1 MPLDTSLDGLV
12 QRVVLWLVPAGVTP
26 NHVTVVRLALC
37 PVAAALY
44 VGGLVWLA
52 IVVFVLAALLDLV
65 DGALARTR
73 GPITKLGLFLDP
85 LADKLLVGVMLVCV
99 GWSFLV
105 VKIMVGLIA
114 VELAA
119 LLVAQATDRRTGLM
133 ARSNIFGK
141 IKMWFQSVGVGLL
154 LLSALVTGSSAA
166 SVGVWGS
173 YLLWGALALG
183 VLSAGSQVMASP
195 FLRGRGS
202 GR

>member
-1 MPLDTSLDGLV
+1 MPLDTSLDGFV
-12 QRVVLWLVPAGVTP
+12 KRVVLWLVPPRVTP
-26 NHVTVVRLALC
+26 NHITLVRLVLC
-37 PVAAALY
+37 PVAAILY

-52 IVVFVLAALLDLV
+52 IVVFALAALLDLV

-99 GWSFLV
+99 GWPFLV

-114 VELAA
+114 IELVA
-119 LLVAQATDRRTGLM
+119 LLVAQVTDRRTGLM

-141 IKMWFQSVGVGLL
+141 IKMWLQSVGVGLL
-154 LLSALVTGSSAA
+154 LLSVLVAGSSGA
-166 SVGVWGS
+166 SVGLWGS
-173 YLLWGALALG
+173 YLLWGALGLG
-183 VLSAGSQVMASP
+183 VVSAGAQVIDSP
-195 FLRGRGS
+195 FLRRRS